1 MKNFLSLV
9 ILAVGLSNVYAFEG
23 DVARVGS
30 IAPGFQAVSTD
41 GAAYSLGD
49 LKGKVVLL
57 DFFATWCGPCMA
69 EMPLVER
76 EIWQAYR
83 SDGLVVLGIG
93 REHQNQELAAFKAA
107 KGFTFAIIADPKRA
121 IYSQYATQF
130 IPRCYLIG
138 KDGTIK
144 FAAVGF
150 GEKDF
155 RELKA
160 AIQRELGK

>member
-1 MKNFLSLV
+1 MNNYLSIA
-9 ILAVGLSNVYAFEG
+9 ILAVGLSNACAFEG
-23 DVARVGS
+23 DIARVGT

-41 GAAYSLGD
+41 GAAYSLGN

-69 EMPLVER
+69 EMPLIER
-76 EIWQAYR
+76 DIWQAYK
-83 SDGLVVLGIG
+83 SDGLVVLGVG
-93 REHQNQELAAFKAA
+93 REHQDQELAAFKAA

-121 IYSQYATQF
+121 IYSKYATQF

-138 KDGTIK
+138 RDGTIK

-150 GEKDF
+150 GTKDF
-155 RELKA
+155 GELKA
-160 AIQRELGK
+160 AIQTELGK

>member
-1 MKNFLSLV
+1 
-9 ILAVGLSNVYAFEG
+9 
-23 DVARVGS
+23 
-30 IAPGFQAVSTD
+30 
-41 GAAYSLGD
+41 

-93 REHQNQELAAFKAA
+93 REHQNQELAAFKSA
-107 KGFTFAIIADPKRA
+107 KGFTFAIIADPKRL